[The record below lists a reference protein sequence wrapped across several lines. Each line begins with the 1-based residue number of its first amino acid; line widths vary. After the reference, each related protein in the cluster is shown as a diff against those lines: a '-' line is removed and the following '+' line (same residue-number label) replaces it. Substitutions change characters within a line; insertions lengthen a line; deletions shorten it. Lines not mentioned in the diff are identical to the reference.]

1 MSKVKA
7 TVHGAIS
14 IVSAIASGKGAALGI
29 TPKVEVIMESMPG
42 SGISIKSGSQNLSSR
57 LITRTIEK
65 IVSKKQLSETKLNLL
80 LNSEIPTGYGLKSSS
95 AISSAVALATAKL
108 FKQKIDDS
116 KILLAGVN
124 ASIETKV
131 SLTGAYD
138 DACACY
144 YGGFMV
150 TDNYKRKIISS
161 KKAPTNLKVVIF
173 IPKSR
178 KRGNIKKLK
187 TLNTVFERAWNFA
200 KNEDYWNAMIL
211 NGFATSSILN
221 SDPKLIT
228 QLVEKGAIGA
238 SISGNGPSIAAVTK
252 QSNISRIK
260 KVFSSLEG
268 RVTVT
273 QINNKRAE
281 VHEL

>member
-42 SGISIKSGSQNLSSR
+42 SGISIKSGSQSLSSR

-95 AISSAVALATAKL
+95 AISSVVALAAAKL

-187 TLNTVFERAWNFA
+187 TLNTVFERAWSFA

-238 SISGNGPSIAAVTK
+238 SISGNGPSIAVVTK

-260 KVFSSLEG
+260 NVFSSLEG

>member
-42 SGISIKSGSQNLSSR
+42 SGISIKSGSQSLSSR

-95 AISSAVALATAKL
+95 AISSVVALAAAKL

-238 SISGNGPSIAAVTK
+238 SISGNGPSVAVVTK

>member
-1 MSKVKA
+1 MSRVKA

-29 TPKVEVIMESMPG
+29 IPKVEVIMESMPG
-42 SGISIKSGSQNLSSR
+42 SGISIKSGSQSLSSR

-95 AISSAVALATAKL
+95 AISSVVALAAAKL

-268 RVTVT
+268 RVIVM

>member
-42 SGISIKSGSQNLSSR
+42 SGISIKSDSQNLSSR

-95 AISSAVALATAKL
+95 AISSAVALAAAKL

>member
-29 TPKVEVIMESMPG
+29 TPKVEVIMESIPG
-42 SGISIKSGSQNLSSR
+42 SGISIKSDSRSLSSR

-95 AISSAVALATAKL
+95 AISSAVALAAAKL

-238 SISGNGPSIAAVTK
+238 SISGNGPSVAVVTK

>member
-42 SGISIKSGSQNLSSR
+42 SGISIKSDSQSISSK

-95 AISSAVALATAKL
+95 AISSVVALATAKL

-187 TLNTVFERAWNFA
+187 TLNIVFERAWNFA

-238 SISGNGPSIAAVTK
+238 SISGNGPSVAVVTK

>member
-14 IVSAIASGKGAALGI
+14 IVNAIATGKGATLGI
-29 TPKVEVIMESMPG
+29 SPKVEVTIESVPG
-42 SGISIKSGSQNLSSR
+42 SGLSIKSDSQSISSK
-57 LITRTIEK
+57 LISKTIEK
-65 IVSKKQLSETKLNLL
+65 IVSNKHLSETKLNLSL
-80 LNSEIPTGYGLKSSS
+80 DSEIPTGYGLKSSS
-95 AISSAVALATAKL
+95 AISSAVALAAAKL

-187 TLNTVFERAWNFA
+187 TLNSVFERAWNFA
-200 KNEDYWNAMIL
+200 KNSDYWNAMIL

-221 SDPKLIT
+221 SDPRLIT
-228 QLVEKGAIGA
+228 NLVEKGAIGA

-252 QSNISRIK
+252 ESNISAIK

-268 RVTVT
+268 KVSVAE
-273 QINNKRAE
+273 INNKRAE

>member
-42 SGISIKSGSQNLSSR
+42 SGISIKSDSQNLSSR

-238 SISGNGPSIAAVTK
+238 SISGNGPSVAVVTK

-268 RVTVT
+268 RVIVT

>member
-14 IVSAIASGKGAALGI
+14 IVNAIATGKGATLGI
-29 TPKVEVIMESMPG
+29 SPKVEVIMESMPG
-42 SGISIKSGSQNLSSR
+42 SGISIKSDSQSLSSR

-95 AISSAVALATAKL
+95 AISSAVALAAAKL
-108 FKQKIDDS
+108 FEQKIDDS

-131 SLTGAYD
+131 SITGAYD

-144 YGGFMV
+144 YGGFIV

-161 KKAPTNLKVVIF
+161 KKAPTNFKVVIF

-187 TLNTVFERAWNFA
+187 TLNPVFERAWNFA
-200 KNEDYWNAMIL
+200 KNSDYWNAMIL

-228 QLVEKGAIGA
+228 QLVENGAISA

>member
-1 MSKVKA
+1 MTRVRA

-14 IVSAIASGKGAALGI
+14 IVNAIATGKGATLGI
-29 TPKVEVIMESMPG
+29 DPRVEVTMESSDG
-42 SGISIKSGSQNLSSR
+42 SGIFLESDSKNPSSR
-57 LITRTIEK
+57 LITKTIEK
-65 IVSKKQLSETKLNLL
+65 IVSKKQLSDTKLKLI

-95 AISSAVALATAKL
+95 AISSAVALAAAKL

-116 KILLAGVN
+116 KILLAGVD

-144 YGGFMV
+144 YGGFVV
-150 TDNYKRKIISS
+150 TDNYKRRIVNSE
-161 KKAPTNLKVVIF
+161 KAPTNLKVVIF
-173 IPKSR
+173 VPNSR

-187 TLNTVFERAWNFA
+187 TLGPVFERAWNFA
-200 KNEDYWNAMIL
+200 KKSDYWNAMIL

-228 QLVEKGAIGA
+228 KLVESGAVGA
-238 SISGNGPSIAAVTK
+238 SISGNGPSIAAVGK
-252 QSNISRIK
+252 QTNISKIK

-268 RVTVT
+268 RIIVS

-281 VHEL
+281 VNEL

>member
-7 TVHGAIS
+7 TVHAAIS

-95 AISSAVALATAKL
+95 AISSVVALAAAKL

-200 KNEDYWNAMIL
+200 KNSDYWNAMIL

-238 SISGNGPSIAAVTK
+238 SISGNGPSVAVVTK

>member
-42 SGISIKSGSQNLSSR
+42 SGISIKSGSQSLSSR

-95 AISSAVALATAKL
+95 AISSAVALAAAKL

-200 KNEDYWNAMIL
+200 KNADYWNAMIL

-221 SDPKLIT
+221 SNPKLIT
-228 QLVEKGAIGA
+228 QLVEKGAISA

>member
-95 AISSAVALATAKL
+95 AISSVVALAAAKL

>member
-42 SGISIKSGSQNLSSR
+42 SGISIKSGSQSLSSR

-95 AISSAVALATAKL
+95 AISSAVALAAAKL

-238 SISGNGPSIAAVTK
+238 SISGNGPSVAVVTK

>member
-42 SGISIKSGSQNLSSR
+42 SGISIKSGSQSLSSR

-95 AISSAVALATAKL
+95 AISSVVALAAAKL

>member
-1 MSKVKA
+1 MTKVRA

-14 IVSAIASGKGAALGI
+14 IVNAIATGKGATLGI
-29 TPKVEVIMESMPG
+29 NPKVEVIMESSQG
-42 SGISIKSGSQNLSSR
+42 SGISLESDGENPSSR

-65 IVSKKQLSETKLNLL
+65 MISKKQLAKTKLSLL
-80 LNSEIPTGYGLKSSS
+80 VNSEVPTGYGLKSSS

-116 KILLAGVN
+116 KILLAGVD

-131 SLTGAYD
+131 SITGAYD

-144 YGGFMV
+144 YGGFFV
-150 TDNYKRKIISS
+150 TNNYKREIVCSE
-161 KKAPTNLKVVIF
+161 KAPTNLEVVIF
-173 IPKSR
+173 VPDSR

-187 TLNTVFERAWNFA
+187 TLSSVFERAWNFA
-200 KNEDYWNAMIL
+200 KKSDYWNAMIL
-211 NGFATSSILN
+211 NGFATASILN

-228 QLVEKGAIGA
+228 KLVENGAIGA
-238 SISGNGPSIAAVTK
+238 SISGNGPAIAAVAK
-252 QSNISRIK
+252 QENISKIK
-260 KVFSSLEG
+260 KVFSSMDG
-268 RVTVT
+268 RITVS

>member
-14 IVSAIASGKGAALGI
+14 IVNAIATGKGATLGI
-29 TPKVEVIMESMPG
+29 SPKVEVIMESMPG
-42 SGISIKSGSQNLSSR
+42 SGISIKSDSHSLSSR

-65 IVSKKQLSETKLNLL
+65 IVSKKQLSQTKLNLL

-95 AISSAVALATAKL
+95 AISSAVALAATKL
-108 FKQKIDDS
+108 FEQKIDDS

-187 TLNTVFERAWNFA
+187 TLNIVFERAWNFA

-238 SISGNGPSIAAVTK
+238 SISGNGPSVAVVTK

>member
-42 SGISIKSGSQNLSSR
+42 SGISIKSGSQSLSSR

-95 AISSAVALATAKL
+95 AISSVVALAAAKL

-238 SISGNGPSIAAVTK
+238 SISGNGPSVAAVTK

>member
-14 IVSAIASGKGAALGI
+14 IVNAIATGKGATLGI
-29 TPKVEVIMESMPG
+29 SPKVEVTIESVPG
-42 SGISIKSGSQNLSSR
+42 SGLSIKSDSQSISSK
-57 LITRTIEK
+57 LISKTIEK
-65 IVSKKQLSETKLNLL
+65 IVSNKHLSETKLNLSL
-80 LNSEIPTGYGLKSSS
+80 DSEIPTGYGLKSSS
-95 AISSAVALATAKL
+95 AISSAVALAAAKL

-187 TLNTVFERAWNFA
+187 TLNSVFERAWNFA
-200 KNEDYWNAMIL
+200 KNSDYWNAMIL

-221 SDPKLIT
+221 SDPRLIT
-228 QLVEKGAIGA
+228 NLVENGAIGA

-252 QSNISRIK
+252 ESNISAIK

-268 RVTVT
+268 KVSVAE
-273 QINNKRAE
+273 INNKRAE

>member
-42 SGISIKSGSQNLSSR
+42 SGISIKSDSRSLSSR

-95 AISSAVALATAKL
+95 AISSVVALAAAKL

-238 SISGNGPSIAAVTK
+238 SISGNGPSVAVVTK

>member
-14 IVSAIASGKGAALGI
+14 IVNAIATGKGATLGI
-29 TPKVEVIMESMPG
+29 SPKVEATIESVPG
-42 SGISIKSGSQNLSSR
+42 SGLSIKSDSQSISSK
-57 LITRTIEK
+57 LISKTIEK
-65 IVSKKQLSETKLNLL
+65 IVSNKHLSETKLNLSL
-80 LNSEIPTGYGLKSSS
+80 DSEIPTGYGLKSSS
-95 AISSAVALATAKL
+95 AISSAVALAAAKL

-187 TLNTVFERAWNFA
+187 TLNSVFERAWNFA
-200 KNEDYWNAMIL
+200 KNSDYWNAMIL

-221 SDPKLIT
+221 SDPRLIT
-228 QLVEKGAIGA
+228 NLVEKGAIGA

-252 QSNISRIK
+252 ESNISAIK

-268 RVTVT
+268 KVSVTE
-273 QINNKRAE
+273 INNKRAE